1 MLNNSL
7 TSQVITNFYGLD
19 VRQPDLADC
28 FRGRWN
34 VATLIRSGGA
44 AKVLTFLGSLNQ
56 TGGPVAVTP
65 VRVRRQVVN
74 RKSEMKRAFIAG

>member
-7 TSQVITNFYGLD
+7 TSQVITSFYGLD

-34 VATLIRSGGA
+34 VATFIRSGAA
-44 AKVLTFLGSLNQ
+44 AKVLTFFGSLKSNRRPRC
-56 TGGPVAVTP
+56 GE
-65 VRVRRQVVN
+65 VRPRPAASRQS
-74 RKSEMKRAFIAG
+74 KE